1 MLTKRLPTIDRRIR
15 DTSRQISFEF
25 LFIKTL
31 PPDKLHIGFGFVIQF
46 RVRIRYVI
54 CQGGNCFRKRNS
66 KEIWREVSLFP
77 RPTTSPKHRASQKWG
92 SYMLPFWNH
101 ILGFIYVDIA
111 KIAVTWKLAKK
122 IVSGWGFEPGT
133 KIVLAIG
140 AAPHPPPHLLCQSP
154 FFLYTIGYIWIHMHE
169 NLGHRGIWIH
179 MFHWSPWIWIYSF

>member
-1 MLTKRLPTIDRRIR
+1 MLTKRLPTIDWRIR

-66 KEIWREVSLFP
+66 KEIWREVSLIP
-77 RPTTSPKHRASQKWG
+77 RPTTSQKHRARHLRVCRSQKGG

-133 KIVLAIG
+133 KIALAIG
-140 AAPHPPPHLLCQSP
+140 AAPHPSPRLLRQSP
-154 FFLYTIGYIWIHMHE
+154 FFYIPSDTYEFICMKT
-169 NLGHRGIWIH
+169 
-179 MFHWSPWIWIYSF
+179 